1 MSFNRKVKYLF
12 KKILSII
19 DNIPVLE
26 KRLPKYP
33 FGKRILGNKDQYI
46 ELHKKGILNV
56 NNQILDFQ
64 NSSGFSVNN
73 EWFTNLTLYTQTC
86 IKNSDLNFNHGRLL
100 YSSLSKY
107 INDNFKNKK
116 ESLTIFETGTARGFS
131 SICMS
136 RALIDQHHP
145 GMIIS
150 IDCIAHEEEIFWNSI
165 SDLDGPK
172 TRANLLS
179 LWKEEISNIFFIQGW
194 TTSIINRLGINRIH
208 FAFLDAQHTKNDV
221 LKEFKFVYKKQ
232 IKGDLI
238 VFDDVTLGQF
248 EGVCKA
254 LDIIESQYP
263 YKVNRFSSDSKR
275 GYAIAERK

>member
-1 MSFNRKVKYLF
+1 MSFNRKIKYLL

-33 FGKRILGNKDQYI
+33 FGKTIRGSKDQYI
-46 ELHKKGILNV
+46 ELHEKGILNI
-56 NNQILDFQ
+56 NHEILDFQ
-64 NSSGFSVNN
+64 NSTGFAVNN
-73 EWFTNLTLYTQTC
+73 EWFKHLTLYTQTC

-116 ESLTIFETGTARGFS
+116 DSLTILETGTARGFS

-136 RALIDQHHP
+136 RALIDQEQT
-145 GMIIS
+145 GIIIS
-150 IDCIAHEEEIFWNSI
+150 IDCISHEEEIFWNSI

-179 LWKEEISNIFFIQGW
+179 LWKEEISKIFFIQGW
-194 TTSIINRLGINRIH
+194 TTTVINRLGINRIH
-208 FAFLDAQHTKNDV
+208 FAFLDAQHTKDDV
-221 LKEFKFVYKKQ
+221 LKEFQFVYKKQ

-238 VFDDVTLGQF
+238 VFDDVTQGHF

-254 LDIIESQYP
+254 LDVIESQYP
-263 YKVNRFSSDSKR
+263 YKVNRFSSDIKR
-275 GYAIAERK
+275 GYAIAVRE